1 MRNGLTGETHWE
13 PGKPGKQP
21 SKEVV
26 SAEISAQPD
35 SMDIGSKQPL
45 NSLDSDI
52 GQPWAMGGR
61 TIPAFL
67 GSSWSLEKGYT
78 YAYSSQLAAAR
89 GPSEGTPG
97 ENIPVS
103 TALPIS
109 EQFTYGLLP
118 KEQHHGTSL
127 VVQGLRLKVVKSV
140 QCLTLC
146 DPWTVARQA
155 PLSMGISRQ
164 EYWSGLPFPPQCRE
178 HEFHLWS
185 GN

>member
-1 MRNGLTGETHWE
+1 MRSGLAGETHWE

-21 SKEVV
+21 SQEVV

-35 SMDIGSKQPL
+35 SMEIGSKLPL
-45 NSLDSDI
+45 DSLDSDV

-61 TIPAFL
+61 TFPAFL
-67 GSSWSLEKGYT
+67 GSSWSLEKGFT
-78 YAYSSQLAAAR
+78 YAYSSQLSAAR

-97 ENIPVS
+97 ENILVS
-103 TALPIS
+103 TTLPIS
-109 EQFTYGLLP
+109 EQFAHGLLP

-127 VVQGLRLKVVKSV
+127 MVQWLRLKVIKSV
-140 QCLTLC
+140 QCPTLC
-146 DPWTVARQA
+146 DLCTVARQA

-164 EYWSGLPFPPQCRE
+164 EYWNGLPFPPQCRE
-178 HEFHLWS
+178 HEFHPWS